1 MASQRRRAVEKRA
14 LINRLLSLSL
24 SLSLSK
30 VTETCSRRT
39 QIGSDSQSGRLADLL
54 VFTLCGYCMD
64 SLISSRGKIQSVPE
78 SYILPPETRPS
89 VLVTPLLKTIPVIDL
104 ETLGHHRN
112 ELIQHIIKASQ
123 DYGFFQLTNHGVS
136 EELMNDVLTMGAE
149 FFNLPEKDKARYY
162 NEKSP
167 SPEVC
172 RLKTSIDYADEKVHF
187 WRDNF
192 RHPCHPVE
200 DYIQLWPENPPR
212 YREVVGRFSVEVRRL
227 SLQLLN
233 LICEGLG
240 LEQGYFEERLSHRQ
254 AFSINHYPPCPDPT
268 SVLGLPKHAD
278 PHLITVL
285 NQGHVPGLQVLKDR
299 EWLGIEPL
307 PNAFVVNIN
316 YMLQV
321 ISNGKLKSADHRVM
335 TNSKAARTTV
345 VSFIVPSSD
354 CLIEPAKSLVNEHN
368 PALYRTFRFDD
379 FFKTYALDTREG
391 KDPLVD
397 YMIQS

>member
-1 MASQRRRAVEKRA
+1 
-14 LINRLLSLSL
+14 
-24 SLSLSK
+24 
-30 VTETCSRRT
+30 
-39 QIGSDSQSGRLADLL
+39 
-54 VFTLCGYCMD
+54 MD
-64 SLISSRGKIQSVPE
+64 SLLSSRGKIQSVPE

-89 VLVTPLLKTIPVIDL
+89 DLVTPLLKTIPVIDL
-104 ETLGHHRN
+104 ETRGHRRN

-123 DYGFFQLTNHGVS
+123 EHGFFQLTNHGVS

-149 FFNLPEKDKARYY
+149 FFNLAEKDKARYFQARY
-162 NEKSP
+162 YSETSP

-172 RLKTSIDYADEKVHF
+172 RLKTSMEFADEKVHF

-192 RHPCHPVE
+192 RHHCHPLE

-212 YREVVGRFSVEVRRL
+212 YREVVGRFSAEVRRL
-227 SLQLLN
+227 SLHLLN

-254 AFSINHYPPCPDPT
+254 VFSINHYPPCPDPT

-278 PHLITVL
+278 PYLITLL
-285 NQGHVPGLQVLKDR
+285 NQGHLPGLQVLKDG
-299 EWLGIEPL
+299 EWLGVEPL

-316 YMLQV
+316 HMLQV
-321 ISNGKLKSADHRVM
+321 ISNGKLKSADHRVV

-345 VSFIVPSSD
+345 VSFILPSSD
-354 CLIEPAKSLVNEHN
+354 CVIEPAKSLVNEHN
-368 PALYRTFRFDD
+368 PALYRTFKFGD
-379 FFKTYALDTREG
+379 FLKTYDLHTRQG